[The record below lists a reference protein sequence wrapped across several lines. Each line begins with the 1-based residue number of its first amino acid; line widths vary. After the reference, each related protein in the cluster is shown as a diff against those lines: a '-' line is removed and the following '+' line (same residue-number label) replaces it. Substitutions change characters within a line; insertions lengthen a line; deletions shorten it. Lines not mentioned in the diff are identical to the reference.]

1 MRVVNFSVNL
11 PRGSKMVYLEPI
23 GDTHVGSFAFA
34 RDKLLDRIDEI
45 KREKERIWIGMGDY
59 LDNIRPWRRSRP
71 DLRWELSLLKGNP
84 NWLEQ
89 WDDFVSMVK
98 PIKDKC
104 IGLLWGNH
112 EFSTFEEQEFERM
125 VKKDLG
131 VPFLGSRAFV
141 ILTVNGSGIT
151 KREWS
156 ILAVHGDFS
165 GDTKGGALNR
175 MKQLSQT
182 IVANIYLY
190 AHTHFKAT
198 DKGERIYIRKNGN
211 NVRIEREPTISV
223 LTGGFIDPYYIGAD
237 TYFDKK
243 PRGRDI
249 RVGTVTVLID
259 PVEVKLYAVE

>member
-1 MRVVNFSVNL
+1 MI
-11 PRGSKMVYLEPI
+11 YLEPI
-23 GDTHVGSFAFA
+23 GDTHVGSPSFVK
-34 RDKLLDRIDEI
+34 DKLMDRIDEI

-59 LDNIRPWRRSRP
+59 LDNIRPWRRMRP
-71 DLRWELSLLKGNP
+71 DSRWELSLLRGNP

-89 WDDFVSMVK
+89 WDEFVSLVK
-98 PIKDKC
+98 PIRDKC

-112 EFSTFEEQEFERM
+112 EFSSFEEQEFEMM
-125 VKKDLG
+125 VKRDLG

-141 ILTVNGSGIT
+141 ILTIKGRRVV

-175 MKQLSQT
+175 IKQLSQNT
-182 IVANIYLY
+182 VANIYLY

-198 DKGERIYIRKNGN
+198 DKGERIYILKEGDK
-211 NVRIEREPTISV
+211 VVIKREPTISV
-223 LTGGFIDPYYIGAD
+223 LTGGFVDPYHVGVD
-237 TYFDKK
+237 TYYDKK

-249 RVGTVTVLID
+249 RIGTVTVLID
-259 PVEVKLYAVE
+259 PLEVKLYAVE